1 MTVVSLAVLGQ
12 YRRRGGLVKRK
23 QMGEKHSSNLDK
35 LRLSCHIE
43 MFKGRLPVIGSVG
56 LELNREVCLKVEVC
70 LTSVVYRGPSKPLVE
85 ITHRE
90 SEQKR

>member
-12 YRRRGGLVKRK
+12 CRRRGGLVKRK
-23 QMGEKHSSNLDK
+23 QIGEKHSSNLDK

-43 MFKGRLPVIGSVG
+43 MFKERLPVIGCVR
-56 LELNREVCLKVEVC
+56 LELSREVCLKVKVY
-70 LTSVVYRGPSKPLVE
+70 LMSVVYRGPSTPLVE

-90 SEQKR
+90 